1 MARKQDAV
9 KARQIF
15 PRTMNREMQL
25 VIDRAQALVDAT
37 AGELDAKIKAARDSL
52 QENLESAR
60 SGYVE
65 LENRL
70 ADTVQ
75 VADEFVREKPYQV
88 IGGTFL
94 AGLLLGWFMS
104 RK

>member
-75 VADEFVREKPYQV
+75 IADEFVREKPYQV

>member
-1 MARKQDAV
+1 
-9 KARQIF
+9 
-15 PRTMNREMQL
+15 MNREMQL

-65 LENRL
+65 FENRL